1 MRHKLLFL
9 APVFFLTALFLLT
22 ALPRIAAAESN
33 TAFTYQAFAEIP
45 VLHGGRI
52 RPLDSFA
59 RIELRTLSGRD
70 KTIDGDSAIQWL
82 AQTIFAPYEAL
93 QQRIFLVR
101 NPELQN
107 MLKLPKRPGHLYNYS
122 ELSPGLDAL
131 RDTIA
136 RIAGTSPKDWTQAQN
151 ELIELQRNSHAFKQL
166 LSAVSLLLPLSID
179 LPQDIREKTGAAP
192 EAVLTYLDAVKAE
205 ENLKQRVII
214 LHGKKAAEINLYTA
228 EEMALVEAA
237 FALEQ
242 IAREGEQSKLLRLVP
257 PADGENTQDWMSPWE
272 AMLSGRMSPQNATF
286 YTAWR
291 RLAAAYQS
299 EDANAWATAAENA
312 RDAGRQLAGTQISTT
327 RLALELSY
335 NRNAPLKKSALF
347 YGLGFFLLIGCL
359 LFPQSFPARKAV
371 IATLGV
377 GAFYHFSALAV
388 RVIVLM
394 RPPVGTLYESVL
406 FVGLICVLT
415 GFLIESRRRDN
426 AGLLLSAIS
435 GAVLGLI
442 SLGRLAG
449 PDDMNVLVAV
459 LNTNFW
465 LTTHVLMITAGYAFS
480 IITALIAHLMLY
492 LRLFGRQEKSDQL
505 FSALQKSALIALL
518 FTATGTVLGGVW
530 ADQSWG
536 RFWGWDP
543 KENGALLIVLWLLWV
558 LHGRLSGHI
567 RRFDMIAGM
576 AFLNVVVALSWFG
589 VNLLNVGLH
598 SYGFIDSVFWSL
610 TGFCALETLI
620 IGIPYL
626 RLRKAAKGRSI

>member
-1 MRHKLLFL
+1 MRRKLLFL
-9 APVFFLTALFLLT
+9 TPALFFVALFLAALFLL
-22 ALPRIAAAESN
+22 PRMVMADHSSHL
-33 TAFTYQAFAEIP
+33 TYQDFSEIP

-70 KTIDGDSAIQWL
+70 KTASGDSAVEWL

-93 QQRIFLVR
+93 QQRVFLIR

-107 MLKLPKRPGHLYNYS
+107 MLKLPKRRGHLYSYG

-136 RIAGTSPKDWTQAQN
+136 RIAGTPQKDWTQAQN
-151 ELIELQRNSHAFKQL
+151 ELIALQRNSHSFKQL
-166 LSAVSLLLPLSID
+166 LSAVSLLLPLAVD
-179 LPQDIREKTGAAP
+179 LPQDIRDKTGIATDAA
-192 EAVLTYLDAVKAE
+192 LTYLDALKTE
-205 ENLKQRVII
+205 EHLKQRVIA
-214 LHGKKAAEINLYTA
+214 LHAQKGAEIDRYTA
-228 EEMALVEAA
+228 PELALVEAA

-242 IAREGEQSKLLRLVP
+242 IAREGSQSKLLRIIP
-257 PADGENTQDWMSPWE
+257 PAEGENGQDWMSPWD
-272 AMLSGRMSPQNATF
+272 AMLSGRMSPQNAGLSN
-286 YTAWR
+286 AWR
-291 RLAAAYQS
+291 TLAAAYQA
-299 EDANAWATAAENA
+299 DDTAAWQRAAEQA
-312 RDAGRQLAGTQISTT
+312 RDAGRQLAGKQISAS
-327 RLALELSY
+327 RLAMELSY
-335 NRNAPLKKSALF
+335 NHTAPLKKSALL
-347 YGLGFFLLIGCL
+347 YGLGFFLMIGSL
-359 LFPQSFPARKAV
+359 LFPKAFPARKIV
-371 IATLGV
+371 IATLAG
-377 GAFYHFSALAV
+377 GAFYHLSAIIV

-415 GFLIESRRRDN
+415 GLLIEFRRRDN
-426 AGLLLSAIS
+426 AGLLLAAIS
-435 GAVLGLI
+435 GAMLGLV

-465 LTTHVLMITAGYAFS
+465 LTTHVLMITAGYAFA
-480 IITALIAHLMLY
+480 IITALIAHLALY
-492 LRLFGRQEKSDQL
+492 LRLFKRNEKTDL
-505 FSALQKSALIALL
+505 LPALHKSALIALL

-558 LHGRLSGHI
+558 LHGQLSGHI
-567 RRFDMIAGM
+567 RRFDMLAGM
-576 AFLNVVVALSWFG
+576 AFLNVIVALSWFG

-610 TGFCALETLI
+610 AGFCAVETVV

-626 RLRKAAKGRSI
+626 CLKYEKGRSA

>member
-9 APVFFLTALFLLT
+9 AIAVLFLLT
-22 ALPRIAAAESN
+22 APLPRSAAAE
-33 TAFTYQAFAEIP
+33 TAPSFTYQAFSEIP

-70 KTIDGDSAIQWL
+70 ETAAGDSAVAWL

-93 QQRIFLVR
+93 QQPIFLIR
-101 NPELQN
+101 NPELQT
-107 MLKLPKRPGHLYNYS
+107 MLKLPKRRGHLYSYG

-131 RDTIA
+131 RETVA
-136 RIAGTSPKDWTQAQN
+136 RIAVTPQKDWTQAQN
-151 ELIELQRNSHAFKQL
+151 ELIELQRNSHSFKQL
-166 LSAVSLLLPLSID
+166 LSAVSLLLPLAID
-179 LPQDIREKTGAAP
+179 LPPDIREKTGTAPDAA
-192 EAVLTYLDAVKAE
+192 LTYLDAVKAE
-205 ENLKQRVII
+205 EYLKQRVTA
-214 LHGKKAAEINLYTA
+214 LHKQKGAEIERYTA
-228 EEMALVEAA
+228 EEIALAEAA

-242 IAREGEQSKLLRLVP
+242 IAREGAQSKLLRIIP
-257 PADGENTQDWMSPWE
+257 PADGGNEQDWLSAWE
-272 AMLSGRMSPQNATF
+272 AMLSGRMSPQNAALHDT
-286 YTAWR
+286 WR

-299 EDANAWATAAENA
+299 EDAAAWNTTAEKA
-312 RDAGRQLAGTQISTT
+312 RDIGKQLAGDRISPS
-327 RLALELSY
+327 RLAMELSY
-335 NRNAPLKKSALF
+335 NRTAPLKKSALF
-347 YGLGFFLLIGCL
+347 YGLGCFLLVGSL

-371 IATLGV
+371 IATLAV

-415 GFLIESRRRDN
+415 GFIIEYRRRDN
-426 AGLLLSAIS
+426 TGLLLSAIS
-435 GAVLGLI
+435 GALLGLI
-442 SLGRLAG
+442 SLGQLAG

-465 LTTHVLMITAGYAFS
+465 LTTHVLVITAGYAFC
-480 IITALIAHLMLY
+480 IIAALIAHLALY
-492 LRLFGRQEKSDQL
+492 LRFFGRQEKSDL
-505 FSALQKSALIALL
+505 LLPALHKSALIALL

-576 AFLNVVVALSWFG
+576 AFLNVVVAVSWFG

-610 TGFCALETLI
+610 AGFCAAETLI
-620 IGIPYL
+620 IAIPYL
-626 RLRKAAKGRSI
+626 RLRKTETGRSA

>member
-9 APVFFLTALFLLT
+9 AFAVLFLLT
-22 ALPRIAAAESN
+22 ALLPRMAAAE
-33 TAFTYQAFAEIP
+33 TPPAFNYQAFAEIP

-59 RIELRTLSGRD
+59 RIQLRSLSDRD
-70 KTIDGDSAIQWL
+70 KTVEGDSAVEWL
-82 AQTIFAPYEAL
+82 AQTIFTPYEAL
-93 QQRIFLVR
+93 QKRVFLIR
-101 NPELQN
+101 NPELKN
-107 MLKLPKRPGHLYNYS
+107 MLKLPKRRGHLYSYG

-136 RIAGTSPKDWTQAQN
+136 RIAGTPQKDWTQAQN
-151 ELIELQRNSHAFKQL
+151 ELIELQRNSHSFKQL
-166 LSAVSLLLPLSID
+166 LSAVSLLLPLAID

-192 EAVLTYLDAVKAE
+192 DAALTYLDAVKAE
-205 ENLKQRVII
+205 EHLKQRVIA
-214 LHGKKAAEINLYTA
+214 LHADKGAEIDRYTA
-228 EEMALVEAA
+228 QEIALVEAA

-242 IAREGEQSKLLRLVP
+242 IAREGVQSKLLRIIP
-257 PADGENTQDWMSPWE
+257 PAAGESTQDWLSPWD
-272 AMLSGRMSPQNATF
+272 AMLSGHISPQNAGLND
-286 YTAWR
+286 AWR
-291 RLAAAYQS
+291 ALAAAYQA
-299 EDANAWATAAENA
+299 EDTAAWQGAAEKA
-312 RDAGRQLAGTQISTT
+312 RDTGRQLAATQISTT
-327 RLALELSY
+327 RLAMELSY
-335 NRNAPLKKSALF
+335 NRTAPLKKSALF
-347 YGLGFFLLIGCL
+347 YGLGFFLLIGFL
-359 LFPQSFPARKAV
+359 LFPKVFPARKIV

-377 GAFYHFSALAV
+377 GAFYHFSAIVV

-415 GFLIESRRRDN
+415 GFLIEFRRRDN
-426 AGLLLSAIS
+426 AGLLLAAIS
-435 GAVLGLI
+435 GAVLGLV

-465 LTTHVLMITAGYAFS
+465 LTTHVLMITAGYAFA
-480 IITALIAHLMLY
+480 IITALIAHLVLY
-492 LRLFGRQEKSDQL
+492 LRLFGRKEKSDL
-505 FSALQKSALIALL
+505 LLPALQKSALIALL

-543 KENGALLIVLWLLWV
+543 KENGALLIVLWLLWI

-567 RRFDMIAGM
+567 RRLGMIAGM
-576 AFLNVVVALSWFG
+576 AFLNVIVALSWFG

-610 TGFCALETLI
+610 TGFCTIETLI

-626 RLRKAAKGRSI
+626 RLLKSGKERSA